1 VAGFKKSILASL
13 SLAILNPVTD
23 LKFRQHANRNLLA
36 PVLIAFLLL
45 GVVIAWA
52 IRHTPTRTVDLT
64 ITHTSVY
71 PTHTVFKS
79 ESHVV
84 GSDKAEDNLYVL
96 ANLRVDDPLHLPL
109 FLKDFTATLTTADD
123 QRITT
128 SAAEEKDLPNIYTSF
143 PGLKPLA
150 SAPLRRETLIAPGS
164 SVQGMVLLQFPIT
177 LDVWNHRKSAILNVD
192 LYHGGAFPIA
202 IPFNTKT
209 ISTNFDQ

>member
-1 VAGFKKSILASL
+1 M
-13 SLAILNPVTD
+13 LNSVND
-23 LKFRQHANRNLLA
+23 LKFEQHAHRNLIA

-45 GVVIAWA
+45 GVVIALV
-52 IRHTPTRTVDLT
+52 IRHTPAQAVDLT
-64 ITHTSVY
+64 ITHTTIY

-79 ESHVV
+79 NSIVV

-96 ANLRVDDPLHLPL
+96 ANLRVEDPLHLPL

-123 QRITT
+123 QKITT
-128 SAAEEKDLPNIYTSF
+128 SAAEAKDLPNIYTSF

-150 SAPLRRETLIAPGS
+150 SAPLLRETLIAPGTS
-164 SVQGMVLLQFPIT
+164 AEGMVLLQFPIT
-177 LDVWNHRKSAILNVD
+177 VDTWNHRKSAILNVD

-209 ISTNFDQ
+209 VSTNFDQ